1 MAEMEEQEQKLLS
14 QHIARV
20 LDEARSSNAVHNRKL
35 KDLSLLRSSS
45 PLRFFSA
52 FITALNPL
60 FDFQRRSSSAERVV
74 RFVAAFAA
82 ACRNGRSGEGE
93 EFEAFLEEFLRL
105 LIAGSSAANKT
116 ARFRSCQIISE
127 IILRLPD
134 DAEVSDELWDEV
146 IESMKARVEDKVPAI
161 RSFAVRALARFAN
174 DAENSDI
181 VDSFLQALPLEQNAE
196 VRKAIILLLP
206 PSNSTLSTIIDCTLD
221 VNESVRRAAY
231 CVLANRFPLQSLT
244 IKQRTVILQRGL
256 ADRSASV
263 QKECFKLMKDEWL
276 VKSCNGDPV
285 VLLKF
290 LDVETYETVGTAV
303 MVSLLRAGMVNV
315 QEDQSIQQFLSSSTA
330 NSEGEDV
337 PCVKLMEAEVA
348 LYWRTVCRHLEAEA
362 QIRGSDAA
370 ATTGTEAALYAA
382 EASNK
387 NDLLERVLPSTVS
400 DYVELLNAHLAA
412 GLDCRFTARQLLLLG
427 AMLDF
432 SDATNRKTASVF
444 VLELLRRP
452 LELEVDQEG
461 NKVIIGD
468 GTSLG
473 GDRDWASAVSK
484 LAKKIHASS
493 GEFEQVVVG
502 VVEEL
507 ARPCRERTADFM
519 QWMHCLAV
527 TGFLLE
533 NIKSLRS
540 LSGHVIEPS
549 ELLHSLLLP
558 AARHAHLDV
567 QRVAIRCLGLFGLLD
582 RKPNEELVK
591 QLKLSF
597 ANAPSLVGVVA
608 CKALI
613 DLAMWHGPQEVE
625 RAMAHDLSSPTRD
638 DERDLTTISSGG
650 SNGNSSIELMDLL
663 CARLDRNYSE
673 DTLETDDHESVQSI
687 LGEGFAKILLL
698 SESYPS
704 ISASLHSSLLA
715 KLLSLYFSNGIDE
728 LCRLKQCLSVF
739 FEHYP
744 ALSADHKK
752 CVSKAFIPVLRSM
765 WPGIY
770 GNAGGAP
777 MLVSNLRKRAV
788 QASRFMLQMIQAPL
802 YSKDTKTHD
811 SDKTPEGS
819 PEICG
824 QTLPEFDCGE
834 EGLAILIAVEV
845 ASFPEKKTAAAKA
858 YLSALSK
865 IAVLLCF
872 RASEQE
878 AIKCMR
884 GLMNRMVETVSTDK
898 EVVKELRRMAA
909 RLKSLDESPDQEL
922 SQDKANLI
930 FGRLQLDQNL
940 DIRSTSMAIPETPA
954 PRSTRPTRTRR
965 RLKREDVLSGD
976 EDEIN
981 TPASFAPA
989 PPSEVIT
996 RSQRASK
1003 TAALS
1008 KMTASRMAIDEE
1020 DEDEDND
1027 GNKSVAKILCAY
1039 L

>member
-1 MAEMEEQEQKLLS
+1 MAELEEQEEKLLS
-14 QHIARV
+14 QRIARV
-20 LDEARSSNAVHNRKL
+20 LDETRSSNAVHNRKL
-35 KDLSLLRSSS
+35 KDLSALRSAS

-52 FITALNPL
+52 FVTALKPL
-60 FDFQRRSSSAERVV
+60 FEFQRRSSSAERVV
-74 RFVAAFAA
+74 RFVAVFA
-82 ACRNGRSGEGE
+82 ACRNGKSGVDE
-93 EFEAFLEEFLRL
+93 EFEAFLEEFLLL

-161 RSFAVRALARFAN
+161 RSFAVRSLARFAN
-174 DAENSDI
+174 DAENSDM

-303 MVSLLRAGMVNV
+303 MESLLRAGMVNV
-315 QEDQSIQQFLSSSTA
+315 QEDQSIQQFLPSATT
-330 NSEGEDV
+330 NSEGEDI

-362 QIRGSDAA
+362 RIRGSDAA
-370 ATTGTEAALYAA
+370 ATTGTEAAVYAA

-400 DYVELLNAHLAA
+400 DYVELLKAHLAA

-432 SDATNRKTASVF
+432 SDTTNRKTASVF

-452 LELEVDQEG
+452 LEVEVDQEG

-484 LAKKIHASS
+484 LAKKIHVSS

-507 ARPCRERTADFM
+507 ARPCRERTCRF
-519 QWMHCLAV
+519 HAV
-527 TGFLLE
+527 DA
-533 NIKSLRS
+533 
-540 LSGHVIEPS
+540 
-549 ELLHSLLLP
+549 LP
-558 AARHAHLDV
+558 CCNWAKHAHLDV
-567 QRVAIRCLGLFGLLD
+567 QRVAMRCLGLFGLLD

-613 DLAMWHGPQEVE
+613 DLVMWHGPQEVE
-625 RAMAHDLSSPTRD
+625 RAMVHDLSSPTRED
-638 DERDLTTISSGG
+638 KMNLTTISSGD
-650 SNGNSSIELMDLL
+650 SNGNSSTELMDLL
-663 CARLDRNYSE
+663 CAGLDRNYSE
-673 DTLETDDHESVQSI
+673 YTLETDDHESVQSV

-698 SESYPS
+698 SQSYPN

-715 KLLSLYFSNGIDE
+715 KLLTLYFSNGIDE
-728 LCRLKQCLSVF
+728 LCRLKQSLSVF

-777 MLVSNLRKRAV
+777 VLVSNLRKRAV
-788 QASRFMLQMIQAPL
+788 QASRFLLQMMQAPL

-811 SDKTPEGS
+811 SGKTPEGS

-845 ASFPEKKTAAAKA
+845 VSFPEKKTAAAKA

-865 IAVLLCF
+865 IVVLLCF

-884 GLMNRMVETVSTDK
+884 GLLNRMVETMSTDK
-898 EVVKELRRMAA
+898 EVVKELRRMAD
-909 RLKSLDESPDQEL
+909 RLKSLDEFPDQEL

-930 FGRLQLDQNL
+930 FGKPCMPIIIKIVVDY
-940 DIRSTSMAIPETPA
+940 II
-954 PRSTRPTRTRR
+954 STRQKGGYNWIRILILVVLQWQFQKHLHHDQPDQQDPG
-965 RLKREDVLSGD
+965 EDQS
-976 EDEIN
+976 ERMSHQTMKMRSIH
-981 TPASFAPA
+981 PASFAPA
-989 PPSEVIT
+989 PPSAVIT

-1003 TAALS
+1003 TAALN
-1008 KMTASRMAIDEE
+1008 KMTANRMAIDEE
-1020 DEDEDND
+1020 DEDGDSND
-1027 GNKSVAKILCAY
+1027 NKSGMMSQDESDDFAE
-1039 L
+1039 